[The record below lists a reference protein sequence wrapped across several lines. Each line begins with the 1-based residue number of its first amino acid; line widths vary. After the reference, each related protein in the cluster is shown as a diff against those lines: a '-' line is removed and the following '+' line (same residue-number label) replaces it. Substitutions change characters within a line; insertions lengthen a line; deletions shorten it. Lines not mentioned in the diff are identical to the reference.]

1 MSTADAT
8 LTGSMAT
15 FQQQGLAVL
24 KETQDYA
31 VRLTEI
37 AAEHPLFGAL
47 RVAPPA
53 TELIDSSFGFALQ
66 ALELQRELVGRIAAV
81 AAPAAE

>member
-37 AAEHPLFGAL
+37 AAEHPLFGTGSRAS
-47 RVAPPA
+47 PA
-53 TELIDSSFGFALQ
+53 T
-66 ALELQRELVGRIAAV
+66 
-81 AAPAAE
+81 